1 MADWAMRRIGQTKL
15 TMGIGDI
22 TKQKTDAIVNA
33 ANSSLRGGGGVDG
46 AIHRVGGPS
55 IKKECQEYVS
65 EHGALPPG
73 KAMWTHGGNLPA
85 RYVIHTVGPIY
96 KSEEESPPILTSA
109 YQESLRL
116 AERLKISS
124 LSFPSISTGAYGY
137 PLDKAAPVALR
148 AIIDYL
154 REGSRL
160 ELVQLVC
167 FAEDTFDAYKEA
179 LEKLVE

>member
-15 TMGIGDI
+15 TIGIGDI

-55 IKKECQEYVS
+55 IKEECQEYVS

-73 KAMWTHGGNLPA
+73 KAMWTHGGSLPA

-96 KSEEESPPILTSA
+96 KSEEESAPILTSA

-137 PLDKAAPVALR
+137 PLEAAAWVALR

-154 REGSRL
+154 REGSSL

-167 FAEDTFDAYKEA
+167 FAKETFDAYKEA

>member
-15 TMGIGDI
+15 TIGIGDI

-55 IKKECQEYVS
+55 IKEECQEYVS

-73 KAMWTHGGNLPA
+73 KAMWTHGGSLPA

-96 KSEEESPPILTSA
+96 KSEEESAPILTSA
-109 YQESLRL
+109 YQESLKL
-116 AERLKISS
+116 AEELNLKS

-137 PLDKAAPVALR
+137 PLEKAARVALR

-167 FAEDTFDAYKEA
+167 FAKDTFDAYKEA

>member
-1 MADWAMRRIGQTKL
+1 MADQVTSRIGQTRL
-15 TMGIGDI
+15 VILIGDV

-55 IKKECQEYVS
+55 INKECQEYVS

-96 KSEEESPPILTSA
+96 KSEEESAPILTSA

-116 AERLKISS
+116 AERLKVSS

-137 PLDKAAPVALR
+137 PLDKAARVALR

-154 REGSRL
+154 REGSSL
-160 ELVQLVC
+160 KLVQLVC
-167 FAEDTFDAYKEA
+167 FAKETFDAYKEA

>member
-15 TMGIGDI
+15 TIGIGDI

-73 KAMWTHGGNLPA
+73 KAMWTHGGSLPA

-96 KSEEESPPILTSA
+96 KSEEESAPILTSA
-109 YQESLRL
+109 YQESLKL
-116 AERLKISS
+116 AEELNLKS

-137 PLDKAAPVALR
+137 PLEAAAWVALR

-154 REGSRL
+154 CKGSRL

-167 FAEDTFDAYKEA
+167 FAKDTFDAYKEA

>member
-15 TMGIGDI
+15 TIGIGDI

-55 IKKECQEYVS
+55 IKEECQEYVS

-73 KAMWTHGGNLPA
+73 KAMWTHGGSLPA

-96 KSEEESPPILTSA
+96 KSEEESAPILTSA
-109 YQESLRL
+109 YQESLKL
-116 AERLKISS
+116 AEELNLKS

-137 PLDKAAPVALR
+137 PLEAAARVALR

-167 FAEDTFDAYKEA
+167 FAKDTFDAYKEA
-179 LEKLVE
+179 LKKLVE

>member
-15 TMGIGDI
+15 TIGIGDI

-55 IKKECQEYVS
+55 IKEECQEYVS

-73 KAMWTHGGNLPA
+73 KAMWTHGGSLPA
-85 RYVIHTVGPIY
+85 CYVIHTVGPIY
-96 KSEEESPPILTSA
+96 KSEEESAPVLRSA
-109 YQESLRL
+109 YEESLKL
-116 AERLKISS
+116 AEELNLKS

-137 PLDKAAPVALR
+137 PLEAAAPVALR

-154 REGSRL
+154 CEGSRL

-167 FAEDTFDAYKEA
+167 FAKDTFDAYKEA
-179 LEKLVE
+179 LEKLIE

>member
-15 TMGIGDI
+15 TIGIGDI

-55 IKKECQEYVS
+55 IKEECQEYVS

-73 KAMWTHGGNLPA
+73 KAMWTHGGSLPA

-96 KSEEESPPILTSA
+96 KSEEESAPILTSA
-109 YQESLRL
+109 YQESLKL
-116 AERLKISS
+116 AEELNLKS

-137 PLDKAAPVALR
+137 PLEAAAWVALR

-167 FAEDTFDAYKEA
+167 FAKDTFDAYKEA
-179 LEKLVE
+179 LKKLVE

>member
-1 MADWAMRRIGQTKL
+1 MADQVTSRIGQTKL
-15 TMGIGDI
+15 VILIGDV

-46 AIHRVGGPS
+46 AIHRVGGPT
-55 IKKECQEYVS
+55 IDKECQEYVS

-96 KSEEESPPILTSA
+96 KSEEGSAPVLRSA
-109 YQESLRL
+109 YEESLKL
-116 AERLKISS
+116 AEGLNLRSV
-124 LSFPSISTGAYGY
+124 SFPSISTGAYGY
-137 PLDKAAPVALR
+137 PLEAAARVALR

-154 REGSRL
+154 REGASL
-160 ELVQLVC
+160 KLVQLVC
-167 FAEDTFDAYKEA
+167 FAKEAFDAYKEA
-179 LEKLVE
+179 SEKLVE